1 VKKFVPLVLIA
12 LLLCAAYAPTL
23 RNGFVWDDT
32 ALILRDPL
40 IRSWRLIPEGFQH
53 FLFTDA
59 TASDFYRP
67 IQRLTYT
74 LEYVAVGFQPA
85 VFHATSVACHVAAAL
100 AFFFFAGEFL
110 RLFGAAE
117 QTRRY
122 VGLASALAWGL
133 HPLHTSAVA
142 YISGRADPL
151 AAAFGFLGLYLA
163 LRSVRANGG
172 GMWGFTIGALLAFVL
187 SALSKE
193 AGLIFVPLW
202 MTICV
207 SQRDWRSVARAAVVG
222 LFVATI
228 YFSLRMPAEHI
239 PPPPKSN
246 PPPLLVRPILFARA
260 VAEYAGLIVLPINLH
275 MERDVETRP
284 SGVGNESLSHAAWR
298 ELQTLAGIL
307 CITAFVYALLRAR
320 RRHRALFV
328 ALVLTLLSYL
338 PVSGIVSLNAT
349 VAEHWLYLPT
359 TFLFLAVALRCAR
372 LFERASNPRTRPFP
386 QATILTLAAVW
397 VLFLGVRTLIRT
409 FDWKDQRTFLERTIA
424 RGGDSPRMRINLGGL
439 EMSEGRLEEAKK
451 HLHYALQK
459 EPEQSI
465 AVINLAAVAVKENDY
480 KTARELL
487 DRAKAMPLVR
497 AQAYELMTV
506 LEHKETGQ
514 VNVTGLRLA
523 SDTGPADWRIER
535 RYVQLLDEIGATD
548 RAIAELQRILATRW
562 YRAESWQMLAQL
574 QQKAG
579 RTAEAAQAL
588 EMARRF
594 DVHLRQTP
602 PVQ

>member
-1 VKKFVPLVLIA
+1 
-12 LLLCAAYAPTL
+12 
-23 RNGFVWDDT
+23 
-32 ALILRDPL
+32 
-40 IRSWRLIPEGFQH
+40 
-53 FLFTDA
+53 
-59 TASDFYRP
+59 
-67 IQRLTYT
+67 
-74 LEYVAVGFQPA
+74 VA
-85 VFHATSVACHVAAAL
+85 
-100 AFFFFAGEFL
+100 
-110 RLFGAAE
+110 
-117 QTRRY
+117 
-122 VGLASALAWGL
+122 
-133 HPLHTSAVA
+133 
-142 YISGRADPL
+142 
-151 AAAFGFLGLYLA
+151 
-163 LRSVRANGG
+163 
-172 GMWGFTIGALLAFVL
+172 
-187 SALSKE
+187 
-193 AGLIFVPLW
+193 
-202 MTICV
+202 
-207 SQRDWRSVARAAVVG
+207 
-222 LFVATI
+222 
-228 YFSLRMPAEHI
+228 
-239 PPPPKSN
+239 
-246 PPPLLVRPILFARA
+246 
-260 VAEYAGLIVLPINLH
+260 
-275 MERDVETRP
+275 
-284 SGVGNESLSHAAWR
+284 
-298 ELQTLAGIL
+298 
-307 CITAFVYALLRAR
+307 
-320 RRHRALFV
+320 
-328 ALVLTLLSYL
+328 
-338 PVSGIVSLNAT
+338 LNAT

-359 TFLFLAVALRCAR
+359 TFLFLAVALSCAR

-451 HLHYALQK
+451 HLHHALQK
-459 EPEQSI
+459 EPEQPI

-514 VNVTGLRLA
+514 VNVAGLRLA
-523 SDTGPADWRIER
+523 SDTGPTDWRIER